1 METISG
7 STRGRRAEQLRSRA
21 EGIRRTSSPSG
32 VDERERDGKEAMGV
46 PENESAHVEE

>member
-21 EGIRRTSSPSG
+21 EDSG
-32 VDERERDGKEAMGV
+32 GLHRPLALTNSERDGTEAMGV
-46 PENESAHVEE
+46 PEDESAHG